1 MEITGTGRTEQ
12 AIRAMV
18 VPHSAELD
26 RMPEWSARTEPIAGG
41 VRLVV
46 AAKKPDDL
54 RTVARIR
61 GLGFAGLITEGA
73 HHQPHHLAM
82 AKGEALPGHSH

>member
-1 MEITGTGRTEQ
+1 MEITGSGRTEQ

-18 VPHSAELD
+18 VPHATELD

-46 AAKKPDDL
+46 IARTPDNA
-54 RTVARIR
+54 RAVARIR
-61 GLGFAGLITEGA
+61 GLGFAGLLTEGA
-73 HHQPHHLAM
+73 HHRSHHLAL
-82 AKGEALPGHSH
+82 AKGEALSGHTH